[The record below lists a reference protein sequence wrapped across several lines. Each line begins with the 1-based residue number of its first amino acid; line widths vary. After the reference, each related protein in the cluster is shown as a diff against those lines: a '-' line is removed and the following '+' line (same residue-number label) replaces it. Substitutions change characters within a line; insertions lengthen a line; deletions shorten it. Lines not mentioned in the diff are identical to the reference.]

1 MIFEMTGQVSQM
13 LSMSLGSI
21 VAYLVAS
28 ALKSEPI
35 YESLL
40 SGLLKR
46 RGEKLPEGTG
56 EKILQEFVIC
66 HNSLLQDKM
75 IQQIE
80 WPKNCLLVSIK
91 RGGNELIP
99 KGRTILF
106 PGDVLVTL
114 TDEKDAPAVYDY
126 MEEVCAEKKE

>member
-1 MIFEMTGQVSQM
+1 M
-13 LSMSLGSI
+13 
-21 VAYLVAS
+21 
-28 ALKSEPI
+28 
-35 YESLL
+35 
-40 SGLLKR
+40 
-46 RGEKLPEGTG
+46 
-56 EKILQEFVIC
+56 QEFVIC

-91 RGGNELIP
+91 RSGNELIP
-99 KGRTILF
+99 KGKTILF

>member
-13 LSMSLGSI
+13 LSMSLVSI

-91 RGGNELIP
+91 TRW
-99 KGRTILF
+99 K
-106 PGDVLVTL
+106 
-114 TDEKDAPAVYDY
+114 
-126 MEEVCAEKKE
+126 